1 MVVLDRRGGSPTTS
15 TALTASSTQ
24 LNAPSQTLSA
34 AENAGARINH
44 CSVVKDSVLYV
55 FGGVSLSSSSSIPVF
70 ASLNLTAPFDHSDD
84 LPSWE
89 ELPSQ
94 NAVPVIN
101 GQCVLTD
108 THLLVIGG
116 QPLDPSKINPFSS
129 STPITYCGLQ
139 AYSFAEQGWQ
149 SLMPPQTNS
158 EMVFIALNRTGHTA
172 GWFTDVGNGSPG
184 LFVMGGIHYNSTTAA
199 NDAFVFSPFTIPS
212 LGGQAIIG
220 AASIPHNLP
229 PPTIN
234 SGSAL
239 VNGGTSILVFGG
251 TVPPSQEEPT
261 TIWEYTPKINTWKT
275 LPVSLPH
282 GMPNAKTGWVDGEL
296 NLITVDVSS
305 ANTLGDVSIV
315 PLVNAGLRRRQMA
328 QSSAP
333 SKLDGSSLAFD
344 PIRDLAIISGG
355 NGVDS
360 NTINI
365 FNKTSNSWSV
375 LSLESNVLPT
385 TTTSSVPSSTTT
397 ATSLPTT
404 TTGSAKA
411 DSTGFNKANLLAPI
425 ILGGVLGLLG
435 LLGLIL
441 LVISY
446 RHRRTLKKAK
456 GRSPQSI
463 TPGGLWLKYGNQ
475 KQDPISQ
482 ALGGEI
488 FLRNLEEKHGL
499 KRNPTDRRKTGWSKY
514 FSASWYH
521 SSNPRASA
529 STSGTA
535 RALVNETRDH
545 TGPYGGGWDNESRF
559 SKASSFM
566 SMVSVDRTRLSDNA
580 RWSIVENK
588 WEEHRKTA
596 ASNASSGVLGSTLG
610 STLGAGGV
618 NKL

>member
-1 MVVLDRRGGSPTTS
+1 MVVFDRRDGSTTTS
-15 TALTASSTQ
+15 TASTASSTQ
-24 LNAPSQTLSA
+24 LNTPSQTLSA
-34 AENAGARINH
+34 SPDAGARINH
-44 CSVVKDSVLYV
+44 CSIVKDSVLYV
-55 FGGVSLSSSSSIPVF
+55 FGGVPSSNSSSIPVF
-70 ASLNLTAPFDHSDD
+70 ASLNLTAPFDNSDE

-94 NAVPVIN
+94 DAIPVIN

-108 THLLVIGG
+108 THLLVVGG
-116 QPLDPSKINPFSS
+116 QPVDPSKINPFSS
-129 STPITYCGLQ
+129 NKSVTYCGLQ

-149 SLMPPQTNS
+149 SLMPQQTNS
-158 EMVFIALNRTGHTA
+158 ENIFIALNRTGHTA
-172 GWFTDVGNGSPG
+172 GWLTDVGNGSPG
-184 LFVMGGIHYNSTTAA
+184 LFVMGGIHYNATIAA
-199 NDAFVFSPFTIPS
+199 NDAFVFNPFTIPS

-220 AASIPHNLP
+220 AASIPNNLP

-234 SGSAL
+234 SGSA
-239 VNGGTSILVFGG
+239 VVKGGTSILVFGG
-251 TVPPSQEEPT
+251 TVSPTQQQLT
-261 TIWEYTPKINTWKT
+261 TIWEYTPKVNTWKT

-282 GMPNAKTGWVDGEL
+282 GMPNAKTGWVDDQL
-296 NLITVDVSS
+296 DLITVDVSS
-305 ANTLGDVSIV
+305 ANTLGDVSVI
-315 PLVNAGLRRRQMA
+315 PLVNAGLRRRQIT
-328 QSSAP
+328 QSSPP

-344 PIRDLAIISGG
+344 PSRDLAIISGG
-355 NGVDS
+355 DGVDS
-360 NTINI
+360 NNVNI

-375 LSLESNVLPT
+375 LSLHNNDLPT
-385 TTTSSVPSSTTT
+385 TTTTSSTPSSTATT
-397 ATSLPTT
+397 TSLQTSP
-404 TTGSAKA
+404 GSKA

-446 RHRRTLKKAK
+446 RHRKTAKKAN
-456 GRSPQSI
+456 GRSPKSI

-475 KQDPISQ
+475 KADPISQ

-499 KRNPTDRRKTGWSKY
+499 KRNPTNDRRKTGWSKY

-521 SSNPRASA
+521 SSNPRASG

-535 RALVNETRDH
+535 QALVNETREQ

-566 SMVSVDRTRLSDNA
+566 SVVSVSRDRQSESG
-580 RWSIVENK
+580 RWSGGGSK
-588 WEEHRKTA
+588 WDEHRKTR
-596 ASNASSGVLGSTLG
+596 ASNASSGVLGDTLG

-618 NKL
+618 NRF

>member
-1 MVVLDRRGGSPTTS
+1 MVVLDRRDGSPTTS
-15 TALTASSTQ
+15 TTSASSSTQ
-24 LNAPSQTLSA
+24 LNGPSQTLSA
-34 AENAGARINH
+34 AANASARINH
-44 CSVVKDSVLYV
+44 CSIVKDSVLYV
-55 FGGVSLSSSSSIPVF
+55 FGGVSTSSSSIPVF
-70 ASLNLTAPFDHSDD
+70 ASLNLTAPFDGSDD

-94 NAVPVIN
+94 NAIPVVN

-108 THLLVIGG
+108 THLLVVGG
-116 QPLDPSKINPFSS
+116 QPLDPSKIDPFSS
-129 STPITYCGLQ
+129 KTPITYCGLQ

-184 LFVMGGIHYNSTTAA
+184 LFVMGGIHYNATIAA

-212 LGGQAIIG
+212 IGGQAIIG
-220 AASIPHNLP
+220 AASIPNNLP

-234 SGSAL
+234 SGSA
-239 VNGGTSILVFGG
+239 VVKGGTSILVFGG
-251 TVPPSQEEPT
+251 TVSPTQQQLT
-261 TIWEYTPKINTWKT
+261 TIWEYTPKLNTWKT

-282 GMPNAKTGWVDGEL
+282 GMPNAKTGWVDSQL
-296 NLITVDVSS
+296 DLITVDVSS
-305 ANTLGDVSIV
+305 ANTLGDVSII
-315 PLVNAGLRRRQMA
+315 PLANAGLRRRQMA
-328 QSSAP
+328 QSPPP

-344 PIRDLAIISGG
+344 PLRDLAIISGG
-355 NGVDS
+355 NGANS

-365 FNKTSNSWSV
+365 FNKTSDSWSV
-375 LSLESNVLPT
+375 LSLQDNALPT
-385 TTTSSVPSSTTT
+385 TTTTSSAPSSTTT
-397 ATSLPTT
+397 PPTLQT
-404 TTGSAKA
+404 NTGSAKA

-435 LLGLIL
+435 LLGIIL

-446 RHRRTLKKAK
+446 RHRKKAK
-456 GRSPQSI
+456 KVNGRSPKSI

-499 KRNPTDRRKTGWSKY
+499 KRNPTNDRRKTGWSKY

-545 TGPYGGGWDNESRF
+545 NGPYGGGWDNESRF
-559 SKASSFM
+559 SKVSSFM
-566 SMVSVDRTRLSDNA
+566 SMVSVDQKRLSESA
-580 RWSIVENK
+580 RWSDGNK
-588 WEEHRKTA
+588 WDEQRKA
-596 ASNASSGVLGSTLG
+596 RASNASSGVLGSTLG
-610 STLGAGGV
+610 GTLGAGGV

>member
-1 MVVLDRRGGSPTTS
+1 M
-15 TALTASSTQ
+15 
-24 LNAPSQTLSA
+24 
-34 AENAGARINH
+34 
-44 CSVVKDSVLYV
+44 
-55 FGGVSLSSSSSIPVF
+55 
-70 ASLNLTAPFDHSDD
+70 
-84 LPSWE
+84 
-89 ELPSQ
+89 
-94 NAVPVIN
+94 
-101 GQCVLTD
+101 
-108 THLLVIGG
+108 
-116 QPLDPSKINPFSS
+116 
-129 STPITYCGLQ
+129 
-139 AYSFAEQGWQ
+139 
-149 SLMPPQTNS
+149 
-158 EMVFIALNRTGHTA
+158 FIALNRTGHTA

-212 LGGQAIIG
+212 IGGQAIIG
-220 AASIPHNLP
+220 AASIPQNLP

-234 SGSAL
+234 SGSAV

-251 TVPPSQEEPT
+251 TVPPTQEEPT

-282 GMPNAKTGWVDGEL
+282 GMPNAKTGWVDSKL
-296 NLITVDVSS
+296 DLITVDVSS
-305 ANTLGDVSIV
+305 ANTLGGVSII

-344 PIRDLAIISGG
+344 PLRDLAIISGG

-365 FNKTSNSWSV
+365 FNITSNSWSV

-385 TTTSSVPSSTTT
+385 TTTFERTFIHDNHNISTNHW
-397 ATSLPTT
+397 
-404 TTGSAKA
+404 TGSTKA

-446 RHRRTLKKAK
+446 RHRKTLKKAK
-456 GRSPQSI
+456 GRSPQSV

-499 KRNPTDRRKTGWSKY
+499 KRNPNRSQKNRMVKI
-514 FSASWYH
+514 FQCI
-521 SSNPRASA
+521 
-529 STSGTA
+529 
-535 RALVNETRDH
+535 
-545 TGPYGGGWDNESRF
+545 
-559 SKASSFM
+559 
-566 SMVSVDRTRLSDNA
+566 MVSFF
-580 RWSIVENK
+580 
-588 WEEHRKTA
+588 
-596 ASNASSGVLGSTLG
+596 
-610 STLGAGGV
+610 
-618 NKL
+618 

>member
-1 MVVLDRRGGSPTTS
+1 MVVLDRRDGSPTTS
-15 TALTASSTQ
+15 TTSATSTTQ
-24 LNAPSQTLSA
+24 LNGPSQTLSA
-34 AENAGARINH
+34 ATNAGARINH
-44 CSVVKDSVLYV
+44 CSIVKDSVLYV
-55 FGGVSLSSSSSIPVF
+55 FGGVSSSSSSSIPVF
-70 ASLNLTAPFDHSDD
+70 ASLNLTAPFDNSED

-94 NAVPVIN
+94 NAIPVVN

-108 THLLVIGG
+108 THLLVVGG

-129 STPITYCGLQ
+129 NTSITYCGLQ

-184 LFVMGGIHYNSTTAA
+184 LFVMGGIHYNATTAA

-212 LGGQAIIG
+212 IGGQPIIG
-220 AASIPHNLP
+220 AASIPNNLP

-234 SGSAL
+234 SGSA
-239 VNGGTSILVFGG
+239 VVKGGTSIIVFGG
-251 TVPPSQEEPT
+251 TVSPTQQQLT
-261 TIWEYTPKINTWKT
+261 TIWEYTPKVNTWKT

-282 GMPNAKTGWVDGEL
+282 GMPNAKTGWVDSQL
-296 NLITVDVSS
+296 DLITVDVSS
-305 ANTLGDVSIV
+305 ANTLGDVSII
-315 PLVNAGLRRRQMA
+315 PLANAGLRRRQIA
-328 QSSAP
+328 QSPPP

-344 PIRDLAIISGG
+344 PLRDLAIISGG
-355 NGVDS
+355 SGVNS
-360 NTINI
+360 NTISI

-375 LSLESNVLPT
+375 LSLQDNTLPT
-385 TTTSSVPSSTTT
+385 TTTTSSTPSSTTT
-397 ATSLPTT
+397 PPTLQT
-404 TTGSAKA
+404 NTGSPKP

-435 LLGLIL
+435 LLGIIL

-446 RHRRTLKKAK
+446 RHRKNAKKAN
-456 GRSPQSI
+456 GRSPKSV

-499 KRNPTDRRKTGWSKY
+499 KRNPTNDRRKTGWSKY

-545 TGPYGGGWDNESRF
+545 NGPYGGGWDNESRF
-559 SKASSFM
+559 SKVSSFM
-566 SMVSVDRTRLSDNA
+566 SMVSVDQKRLSESA
-580 RWSIVENK
+580 RWSDGNK
-588 WEEHRKTA
+588 WDEQRKA
-596 ASNASSGVLGSTLG
+596 RASNASSGVLGSTLG
-610 STLGAGGV
+610 GTLGAGGV